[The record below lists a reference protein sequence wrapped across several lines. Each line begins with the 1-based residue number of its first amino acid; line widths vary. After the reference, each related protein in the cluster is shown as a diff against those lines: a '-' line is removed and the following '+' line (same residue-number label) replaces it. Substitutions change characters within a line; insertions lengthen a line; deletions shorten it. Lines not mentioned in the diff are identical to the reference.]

1 MIAFHAPWCRCAFR
15 HPSSLVSVSLCS
27 RVVAT
32 MSSPNANMTVTDQ
45 YPDQSMRR
53 ENIRKDFSISRLYGT
68 KILPMEVSDDG
79 KLLPSSMTVIRH
91 PLFNNRHYRSLVV
104 CYRNRMAKDG
114 YDDES
119 AGAIHLVAT
128 DGSTPIINIR
138 PVLLGGCY
146 PPVYFNFKLKVSSPT
161 CLHFQRKPFPPPE
174 CISNGFSAHE
184 KKPLRA
190 W

>member
-1 MIAFHAPWCRCAFR
+1 MIAFHAPVCRCVFR

-32 MSSPNANMTVTDQ
+32 MPSPNVNMSVTDM
-45 YPDQSMRR
+45 YPDHSMRR
-53 ENIRKDFSISRLYGT
+53 DSIRKDFSIARLYGT
-68 KILPMEVSDDG
+68 KILPMEASSDG
-79 KLLPSSMTVIRH
+79 KLLPSNMTVIRH
-91 PLFNNRHYRSLVV
+91 PLFNKRHYRSLVV

-119 AGAIHLVAT
+119 AGAIHLMAT

-146 PPVYFNFKLKVSSPT
+146 PP
-161 CLHFQRKPFPPPE
+161 PPPYTE
-174 CISNGFSAHE
+174 CISTSN
-184 KKPLRA
+184 
-190 W
+190 

>member
-1 MIAFHAPWCRCAFR
+1 MLQCAVVRFDT
-15 HPSSLVSVSLCS
+15 LVSVSLCS

-32 MSSPNANMTVTDQ
+32 MPSPNANMTVTDM
-45 YPDQSMRR
+45 YPDPSIRR
-53 ENIRKDFSISRLYGT
+53 DHIRKDFSIARMYGT
-68 KILPMEVSDDG
+68 KILPMEVSSDG
-79 KLLPSSMTVIRH
+79 KLLPLNITIIRH

-119 AGAIHLVAT
+119 AGAIHLMAT

-146 PPVYFNFKLKVSSPT
+146 PP
-161 CLHFQRKPFPPPE
+161 PPPYTE
-174 CISNGFSAHE
+174 CISTSN
-184 KKPLRA
+184 
-190 W
+190 